1 MDYVVYGLSSQ
12 GFTKLVERSL
22 MNQEEAKDI
31 PEQRHVVKESL
42 GFSPVWK
49 QEEIHVEGPLQHAI
63 HAE

>member
-42 GFSPVWK
+42 GFSPV
-49 QEEIHVEGPLQHAI
+49 
-63 HAE
+63 